1 MLKLLHVHKL
11 ELSSNETNERSNK
24 ARTNMFPC
32 QCVPCVHCMHT
43 YRESKFLPLVLTVGT
58 DLLYGRADW
67 DIPFLQNKG
76 QQHNHQH
83 PVDSATKMNYKND
96 YKNKSIIIS

>member
-1 MLKLLHVHKL
+1 MCSLCALH
-11 ELSSNETNERSNK
+11 
-24 ARTNMFPC
+24 A
-32 QCVPCVHCMHT
+32 
-43 YRESKFLPLVLTVGT
+43 YRESKFLPRVLTVGT

-83 PVDSATKMNYKND
+83 QVDSHIATKMNYKND
-96 YKNKSIIIS
+96 DK

>member
-1 MLKLLHVHKL
+1 
-11 ELSSNETNERSNK
+11 
-24 ARTNMFPC
+24 MFPC
-32 QCVPCVHCMHT
+32 QCVPCVHT
-43 YRESKFLPLVLTVGT
+43 YSEIKFLPRVLTVGT

-83 PVDSATKMNYKND
+83 QVDSATKMNYYKNND
-96 YKNKSIIIS
+96 YKNKSIIIIIQLIIIIIIQ